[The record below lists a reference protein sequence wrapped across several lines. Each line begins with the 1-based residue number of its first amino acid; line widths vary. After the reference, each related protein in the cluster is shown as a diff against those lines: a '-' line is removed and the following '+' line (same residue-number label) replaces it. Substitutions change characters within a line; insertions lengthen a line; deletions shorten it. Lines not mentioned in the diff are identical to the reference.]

1 MPTSDRTIVRTYRDL
16 TVWQRAMDLVVVAYQ
31 KSKRLPKDELYAIT
45 SQIRRAATSIP
56 ANNAEGQGRRFTR
69 EFLYFLGVARGSLL
83 ELETHILASQRLGL
97 LDGADVNE
105 CLDIAAEVS
114 RMLAGLMRSL
124 ESRMPRGRQH

>member
-1 MPTSDRTIVRTYRDL
+1 MPTSARTTVRTYRDL
-16 TVWQRAMDLVVVAYQ
+16 
-31 KSKRLPKDELYAIT
+31 
-45 SQIRRAATSIP
+45 
-56 ANNAEGQGRRFTR
+56 TR

-124 ESRMPRGRQH
+124 ESRMPRGRTSH